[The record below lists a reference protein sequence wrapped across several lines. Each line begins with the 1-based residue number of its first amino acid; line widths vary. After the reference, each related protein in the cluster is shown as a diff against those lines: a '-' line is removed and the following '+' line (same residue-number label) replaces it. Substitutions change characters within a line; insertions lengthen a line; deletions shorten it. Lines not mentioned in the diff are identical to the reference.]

1 MRSSSTGSSRS
12 ASDTGGKR
20 ERRGNPCVGS
30 NIWEIK
36 PCNGMRQ
43 TCAVGTSGSRGA
55 LSAHWKRSGCGWSGC
70 GGALSALGT
79 PHGTN
84 ILRLAL
90 NGYLTSGTGSLDA
103 RDKAMSTRG
112 EGAAQSAGED
122 APYMRILSEGTEPL

>member
-1 MRSSSTGSSRS
+1 M
-12 ASDTGGKR
+12 
-20 ERRGNPCVGS
+20 
-30 NIWEIK
+30 EIK

-43 TCAVGTSGSRGA
+43 TCAAGTSGARGA

-103 RDKAMSTRG
+103 RDRAMSTLG
-112 EGAAQSAGED
+112 EGAAHPTTAWYPKRYNSFAHGSRHLN
-122 APYMRILSEGTEPL
+122 ARG